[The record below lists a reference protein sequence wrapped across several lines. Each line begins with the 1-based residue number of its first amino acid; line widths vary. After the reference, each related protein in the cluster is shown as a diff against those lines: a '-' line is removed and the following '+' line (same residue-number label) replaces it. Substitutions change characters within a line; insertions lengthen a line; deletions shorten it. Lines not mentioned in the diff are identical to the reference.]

1 MGTFIFKDFKKL
13 VNYNLLTFPS
23 HQSCACQRLCNRKF
37 AKMGLAICL
46 EKGCRKYFKFK
57 GEKITDEV
65 KYKLLNLASIYE
77 ELLKLSLYL

>member
-1 MGTFIFKDFKKL
+1 
-13 VNYNLLTFPS
+13 
-23 HQSCACQRLCNRKF
+23 
-37 AKMGLAICL
+37 MGLAICL

-77 ELLKLSLYL
+77 ELPKLSIYL